1 MRRPSPDLTTAC
13 ATRKAIT
20 TSSTLGLANP
30 ANAFAAEIVPVRT
43 TAAEANIVEVRS
55 GRAPSSTAVIAATN
69 TAKRC
74 HAGAVSPAGSGANQM
89 PIAKANGKARLSHKP
104 ALLMTAPPSER
115 RVHQSQNLHA
125 PCLSDQRIRLAN
137 SHLRSRAEIS
147 RRIRTF
153 LWLLSSAPCLQRKFR
168 QSYWP

>member
-55 GRAPSSTAVIAATN
+55 GRAPSSTAVIAATK

-74 HAGAVSPAGSGANQM
+74 HAGVVSHTGAGANQI
-89 PIAKANGKARLSHKP
+89 PIAKTNGNMRLSHRT
-104 ALLMTAPPSER
+104 ALLMTTQIYE
-115 RVHQSQNLHA
+115 
-125 PCLSDQRIRLAN
+125 
-137 SHLRSRAEIS
+137 
-147 RRIRTF
+147 
-153 LWLLSSAPCLQRKFR
+153 
-168 QSYWP
+168 